1 VSKSAR
7 TQCYINEQSIS
18 IQGTSL
24 SERMSRATRLK
35 WNKLNRKRML
45 RTCSPKDLSGSSSTL
60 SVESWDVE
68 LRGCVGSH
76 ANAGVRQ
83 EWRSCWFTCVCRRRQ
98 RWRSKYVPKEDKIR
112 VNQYQQG
119 EPRKYK

>member
-1 VSKSAR
+1 MKTIRPVSKSAR
-7 TQCYINEQSIS
+7 IQCYIKEQSIS
-18 IQGTSL
+18 IRGTSL

-45 RTCSPKDLSGSSSTL
+45 RTCSPKGLSGSSSTL

-76 ANAGVRQ
+76 ANEGFARSGGVVGSHAYAGGAKGG
-83 EWRSCWFTCVCRRRQ
+83 E
-98 RWRSKYVPKEDKIR
+98 
-112 VNQYQQG
+112 VNT
-119 EPRKYK
+119 